1 MSENLPNVDTPQGG
15 LGGLKQKATDS
26 FNAFSPTQRLMMGV
40 AAAAVVVGVLA
51 MSVFAPKPEMTPLM
65 TNLAATDAQAVT
77 TQLESLGIAYELS
90 AGGTTILVPAD
101 KVYQARIDIASVD
114 MPSSGKVGYGIL
126 DNTDLTSS
134 EFNQQVNY
142 QRAMEGELAMT
153 IEAMSGVSSATVH
166 LALPKNNTFALDDQD
181 ATASVM
187 VKTNGNGSLSSSQV
201 QAIVNL
207 VSGGIENLAPGDV
220 TVADAD
226 GKVLAAP
233 GGVISGGGSNSDN
246 QETTA
251 TFEATLARSI
261 ENMLGAIV
269 GQGKAKVTVAAD
281 LDFSSSKQISETF
294 SAPSTVVPGEALAIN
309 ESIKTEQYSGAG
321 AGANAEGVLGP
332 EGNADATS
340 LGNGSD
346 GNYQLDERQVN
357 NAVNKVVEETSKAPG
372 AINRLSVA
380 VVVDETAVGP
390 DQITEVQNLVSAA
403 AGLSP
408 ERGDVVA
415 VSRFALDDSETQAMQ
430 EAIEARESAKQSDGT
445 PTWMYVVGGVVA
457 LGVAASFLR
466 RRKSGKATGPIELQ
480 QHELPPAGDQLVVID
495 RDVAELSPAFAA
507 VGAHRT
513 AQAAGSDERREA
525 LGTLIDNQPDEV
537 AELLRSWLGDRREIP
552 R

>member
-1 MSENLPNVDTPQGG
+1 MSDIPPNFDAPKGG
-15 LGGLKQKATDS
+15 LGGIKQKATDS
-26 FNAFSPTQRLMMGV
+26 FNAFSSTQRLLMG
-40 AAAAVVVGVLA
+40 AAGAAVVVGVLA
-51 MSVFAPKPEMTPLM
+51 LSVFAPKPDMTPLM
-65 TNLAATDAQAVT
+65 TNLAAADAQAVT
-77 TQLESLGIAYELS
+77 TQLESLGIVYELS
-90 AGGTTILVPAD
+90 AGGSTILVPAD

-126 DNTDLTSS
+126 DKTDLTSS
-134 EFNQQVNY
+134 EFNQQVSY

-166 LALPKNNTFALDDQD
+166 LALPKNNTFALDEQN

-187 VKTNGNGSLSSSQV
+187 VKTSGNGSLSNSQV

-207 VSGGIENLAPGDV
+207 VSGGIENLAPEDV

-233 GGVISGGGSNSDN
+233 GGVIGSAGGNADN

-269 GQGKAKVTVAAD
+269 GQGRAKVTVAAD

-294 SAPSTVVPGEALAIN
+294 SAPPTIAPGEALAIN
-309 ESIKTEQYSGAG
+309 ESIKSEQYSGTG

-332 EGNADATS
+332 EGSAEATS
-340 LGNGSD
+340 ADGAGNGA
-346 GNYQLDERQVN
+346 YQLDERQVN

-380 VVVDETAVGP
+380 VVVDEAAVGP
-390 DQITEVQNLVSAA
+390 EQITEVQNLVSAA

-430 EAIEARESAKQSDGT
+430 EALEAREEAKEAGGT
-445 PTWMYVVGGVVA
+445 PLWMYIVGGVVA
-457 LGVAASFLR
+457 LGVAASLFR
-466 RRKSGKATGPIELQ
+466 SKRVKATGPVELH
-480 QHELPPAGDQLVVID
+480 QHELPPAGDGLIVVD
-495 RDVAELSPAFAA
+495 REPASLEPALAA
-507 VGAHRT
+507 VGAHST
-513 AQAAGSDERREA
+513 ASGDRREA
-525 LGTLIDNQPDEV
+525 LGDLIDNQPDEV
-537 AELLRSWLGDRREIP
+537 AELLRSWLGDRRENP

>member
-1 MSENLPNVDTPQGG
+1 MSDIAPNVDAPQGG
-15 LGGLKQKATDS
+15 LGGLKRKASES
-26 FNAFSPTQRLMMGV
+26 FNAFSPTQRLMMGA

-51 MSVFAPKPEMTPLM
+51 LSVFAPKPEMTPLM
-65 TNLAATDAQAVT
+65 TNLAATDAQAIT
-77 TQLESLGIAYELS
+77 TQLESLGITYELS
-90 AGGTTILVPAD
+90 AGGSTILVPAD

-126 DNTDLTSS
+126 DNSDLTSS

-166 LALPKNNTFALDDQD
+166 LALPKNNTFALDEQK

-187 VKTNGNGSLSSSQV
+187 VKTNGNGTLSSSQV

-207 VSGGIENLAPGDV
+207 VSGGIENLASADV

-233 GGVISGGGSNSDN
+233 GGVISGGGGNGDN

-251 TFEATLARSI
+251 TFEATLASSI
-261 ENMLGAIV
+261 ENMLGSMV
-269 GQGKAKVTVAAD
+269 GKGKAKVTVAAD
-281 LDFSSSKQISETF
+281 LDFNSSKQISETF
-294 SAPSTVVPGEALAIN
+294 SAPATIAPGEALAIN
-309 ESIKTEQYSGAG
+309 ESVKSEQYSGTG

-332 EGNADATS
+332 EGSADATS
-340 LGNGSD
+340 LGGAGNGA
-346 GNYQLDERQVN
+346 YQLDERQVN

-380 VVVDETAVGP
+380 VVVDEAAVGP

-415 VSRFALDDSETQAMQ
+415 VSRFALDDSETEAMQ
-430 EAIEARESAKQSDGT
+430 EAIEAREATKGADGT
-445 PTWMYVVGGVVA
+445 PLWMYIVGGVVA
-457 LGVAASFLR
+457 LGVAASFFRSKRAKGSGPVELR
-466 RRKSGKATGPIELQ
+466 L
-480 QHELPPAGDQLVVID
+480 HELPPANDGMIVVD
-495 RDVAELSPAFAA
+495 PELASPEPALAA
-507 VGAHRT
+507 VGARST
-513 AQAAGSDERREA
+513 ASGDRREA
-525 LGTLIDNQPDEV
+525 LGDLIDNQPDEV
-537 AELLRSWLGDRREIP
+537 AELLRSWLGDRRETP